1 MRSDV
6 YKKPE
11 MVMERALFKADGFT
25 GEELERPLIGIANS
39 QNEIIPGHI
48 HLDRIAEGVKAGV
61 RAEGGTPIEFPTI
74 GICDGIAMGHEGM
87 MYPLASRE
95 HIADSIEIMVE
106 AHRFDAVAL
115 VTNCD
120 KIIPGMLMAAA
131 RLNIP
136 AIVISGGPM
145 LAIEVNGVLT
155 DTSDVIESVGRYKRK
170 EITLEQLK
178 NIEDYGCPSA
188 GSCAGMFTANTM
200 NCLTEAMGMGLV
212 GNGTIPAPY
221 SARIRLAKEAGV
233 ALMKLLK
240 KDIKPREIIT
250 EESIKNAIAV
260 DMALGGSTNTVLHL
274 PAIANEADIEIDI
287 DVFDEISRKTPHI
300 CSMSPGGE
308 HFLQDLWRA
317 GGVYAVMKEL
327 SKKNLINLDVM
338 TVTGKTVKENMKDIK
353 VLDREVIRP
362 IDKPYEP
369 RGGIAILRGNLAS
382 DGAVVK
388 ASAVA
393 KKMLKHKGPA
403 RIFDREEDADEAILA
418 GKINEG
424 DVVVIRYEGP
434 RGGPG
439 MREMLHPTSSIIGMG
454 LGESVALV
462 TDGRFS
468 GATKGAAIGHV
479 SPEAMEGG
487 PIAILKEG
495 DIIKIDIPHNK
506 LDVELSEEEIKTRLD
521 NWIPPPPRPQASRR
535 GYLRRYSEM
544 VTSASTGAV
553 FKRDLYGKH

>member
-145 LAIEVNGVLT
+145 LAIEVNGVFT

-170 EITLEQLK
+170 EINSEQLK

-221 SARIRLAKEAGV
+221 SARVRLAKEAGM
-233 ALMKLLK
+233 ALMNLLK
-240 KDIKPREIIT
+240 KDIKPRDIIT
-250 EESIKNAIAV
+250 EESIRNAIAV
-260 DMALGGSTNTVLHL
+260 DMALGGSTNTVLHI

-300 CSMSPGGE
+300 CSMSPGGG

-327 SKKNLINLDVM
+327 SKENLINLDVM
-338 TVTGKTVKENMKDIK
+338 TVTGKTVKENMKGIE

-369 RGGIAILRGNLAS
+369 RGGIAILRGNLAP

-468 GATKGAAIGHV
+468 GATKGPAIGHV

-487 PIAILKEG
+487 PIAVLEEG

-506 LDVELSEEEIKTRLD
+506 LDVELSKEEIKRRLD
-521 NWIPPPPRPQASRR
+521 NWVPPPPRPQASRR

>member
-1 MRSDV
+1 MRSEV
-6 YKKPE
+6 YKKTE

-25 GEELERPLIGIANS
+25 DEELERPLIGIANS

-61 RAEGGTPIEFPTI
+61 RVEGGTPIEFPTI

-95 HIADSIEIMVE
+95 HIADSIEIMIE
-106 AHRFDAVAL
+106 AHQLDAMAL

-136 AIVISGGPM
+136 SIVISGGPM

-170 EITLEQLK
+170 EINSEQLK

-221 SARIRLAKEAGV
+221 SARVRLAKEAGM
-233 ALMKLLK
+233 ALMNLLK
-240 KDIKPREIIT
+240 KDIKPRDIIT
-250 EESIKNAIAV
+250 EESIRNAIAV
-260 DMALGGSTNTVLHL
+260 DMALGGSTNTVLHI

-338 TVTGKTVKENMKDIK
+338 TVTGKTLKENMKDIE

-369 RGGIAILRGNLAS
+369 RGGIAILRGNLAP

-393 KKMLKHKGPA
+393 KKILKHKGPA

-418 GKINEG
+418 GKINKG
-424 DVVVIRYEGP
+424 DVVIIRYEGP

-468 GATKGAAIGHV
+468 GATKGSAIGHV

-487 PIAILKEG
+487 PIAVLEEG

>member
-1 MRSDV
+1 MRSEV
-6 YKKPE
+6 YKKTE

-25 GEELERPLIGIANS
+25 DEELERPLIGIANS

-61 RAEGGTPIEFPTI
+61 RVEGGTPIEFPTI

-95 HIADSIEIMVE
+95 HIADSIEIMIE
-106 AHRFDAVAL
+106 AHQLDAMAL

-136 AIVISGGPM
+136 SIVISGGPM

-170 EITLEQLK
+170 EINSEQLK

-221 SARIRLAKEAGV
+221 SARVRLAKEAGM
-233 ALMKLLK
+233 ALMNLLK
-240 KDIKPREIIT
+240 KDIKPRDIIT
-250 EESIKNAIAV
+250 EESIRNAIAV
-260 DMALGGSTNTVLHL
+260 DMALGGSTNTVLHI

-338 TVTGKTVKENMKDIK
+338 TVTGKTLKENMKDIE

-369 RGGIAILRGNLAS
+369 RGGIAILRGNLAP

-418 GKINEG
+418 GKINKG
-424 DVVVIRYEGP
+424 DVVIIRYEGP

-468 GATKGAAIGHV
+468 GATKGSAIGHV

-487 PIAILKEG
+487 PIAVLEEG

>member
-145 LAIEVNGVLT
+145 LAIEVNGVFT

-221 SARIRLAKEAGV
+221 SARVRLAKEAGM
-233 ALMKLLK
+233 ALMNLLK
-240 KDIKPREIIT
+240 KDIKPRDIIT

-369 RGGIAILRGNLAS
+369 RGGIAILRGNLAP

-468 GATKGAAIGHV
+468 GATKGSAIGHV

-487 PIAILKEG
+487 PIAVLEEG

>member
-6 YKKPE
+6 YKKTE

-25 GEELERPLIGIANS
+25 DEELERPLIGIANS

-61 RAEGGTPIEFPTI
+61 RVEGGTPIEFPTI

-95 HIADSIEIMVE
+95 HIADSIEIMIE
-106 AHRFDAVAL
+106 AHQLDAMAL

-136 AIVISGGPM
+136 SIVISGGPM

-170 EITLEQLK
+170 EINSEQLK

-221 SARIRLAKEAGV
+221 SARVRLAKEAGM
-233 ALMKLLK
+233 ALMNLLK
-240 KDIKPREIIT
+240 KDIKPRDIIT
-250 EESIKNAIAV
+250 EESIRNAIAV
-260 DMALGGSTNTVLHL
+260 DMALGGSTNTVLHI

-338 TVTGKTVKENMKDIK
+338 TVTGKTVKENMKDIE

-369 RGGIAILRGNLAS
+369 RGGIAILRGNLAP

-418 GKINEG
+418 GKINKG
-424 DVVVIRYEGP
+424 DVVIIRYEGP

-468 GATKGAAIGHV
+468 GATKGSAIGHV

-487 PIAILKEG
+487 PIAVLEEG

>member
-1 MRSDV
+1 MRSEV
-6 YKKPE
+6 YKKTE

-25 GEELERPLIGIANS
+25 DEELERPLIGIANS

-61 RAEGGTPIEFPTI
+61 RVEGGTPIEFPTI

-95 HIADSIEIMVE
+95 HIADSIEIMIE
-106 AHRFDAVAL
+106 AHQLDAMAL

-136 AIVISGGPM
+136 SIVISGGPM

-170 EITLEQLK
+170 EINSEQLK

-221 SARIRLAKEAGV
+221 SARVRLAKEAGM
-233 ALMKLLK
+233 ALMNLLK
-240 KDIKPREIIT
+240 KDIKPRDIIT
-250 EESIKNAIAV
+250 EESIRNAIAV
-260 DMALGGSTNTVLHL
+260 DMALGGSTNTVLHI

-338 TVTGKTVKENMKDIK
+338 TVTGKTVKENMKDIE

-369 RGGIAILRGNLAS
+369 RGGIAILRGNLAP

-418 GKINEG
+418 GKINKG
-424 DVVVIRYEGP
+424 DVVIIRYEGP

-468 GATKGAAIGHV
+468 GATKGSAIGHV

-487 PIAILKEG
+487 PIAVLEEG